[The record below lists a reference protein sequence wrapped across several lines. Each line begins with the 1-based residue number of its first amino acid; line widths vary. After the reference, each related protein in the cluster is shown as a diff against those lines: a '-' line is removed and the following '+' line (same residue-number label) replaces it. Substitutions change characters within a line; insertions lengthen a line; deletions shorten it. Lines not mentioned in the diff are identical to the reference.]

1 MNKYIAI
8 LFIGAALNLP
18 LIAMSADFP
27 NYPNVAQ
34 VYLQEGDRSF
44 IQISCDPDL
53 RKGNRIDCSLIQTNV
68 SYKVNPDEYE
78 AKLKE
83 SLENINTPEFEKE
96 LLGEPKKLCQQKD
109 KAERKANITKIIQ
122 ANPASETRMRRW
134 MALLDQMCEAK
145 NLADVKTAF
154 IAISKLR
161 VEQDTKTCKVW
172 LNDWEESFEY
182 KRSSTGGYWLSTAE
196 PHGECGVIN
205 ISTLKSDPDFSFGWN
220 YESRRVV
227 TDKEAESLIP
237 CNDIEERKVTYK
249 WLSVEHDM
257 HCEVIT
263 FGL

>member
-1 MNKYIAI
+1 MQRFLLAFFTIAI
-8 LFIGAALNLP
+8 LNFSLVAK
-18 LIAMSADFP
+18 SADFP
-27 NYPNVAQ
+27 NYPNNAQ
-34 VYLQEGDRSF
+34 AYMQDGDRSF
-44 IQISCDPDL
+44 IQISCDPDY
-53 RKGNRIDCSLIQTNV
+53 KHGNRIDCKFIQNNV
-68 SYKVNPDEYE
+68 SYETDPEEYE
-78 AKLKE
+78 AELKK
-83 SLENINTPEFEKE
+83 SLENINKPEFEKE

-109 KAERKANITKIIQ
+109 KDERKANITKMIQ
-122 ANPASETRMRRW
+122 ANPASETRMRKW
-134 MALLDQMCEAK
+134 MALIDQTCEAK

-249 WLSVEHDM
+249 WLSVEQDT
-257 HCEVIT
+257 HC
-263 FGL
+263 